1 MSASRKR
8 PAPVALFVA
17 YLLLILWLPLP
28 FGSNRPVAWGVMEL
42 WVFALGIVCLARVA
56 RGREVP
62 GPVLREA
69 RPVLLCLALWLAY
82 VWMQMLPLPMVW
94 LSAISPES
102 AQAYAAAAY
111 PDVPAYAPLT
121 LDRHGGLHGALK
133 STAYV
138 MFFVLTLAL
147 LDSRRRIEIAAYT
160 LIVSGLFQAVYG
172 GINALDVVGG
182 EWAHGTYV
190 NRNHF
195 AGYLEMC
202 LAVGLGMLIAQLTG
216 RRANGFRQFM
226 RNAVELILSPR
237 MRLRLA
243 LVCMVIGLVLS
254 RSRMGNTAFFSS
266 LLVAGV
272 IGLVFSRRA
281 TRSMVILIASLIV
294 IDVVIIGSYF
304 GASQVVDR
312 IEKTTMATEDR
323 PDIAGHTLEMWR
335 TFPVFGSGLGSYYT
349 VFPRFTGPEVPI
361 TPTHA
366 HNDYVQFLAETGA
379 VGILL
384 LGLVVGLSLFAALRA
399 QYQRGD
405 PLARGLAFGAVMGI
419 TAILIHSTTD
429 FNLQIPANAMTFMF
443 LLALCWVA
451 LNFERRQ
458 HRVGRDGRADD
469 DEPG

>member
-1 MSASRKR
+1 MMSASRR
-8 PAPVALFVA
+8 RQAPAALFVA

-42 WVFALGIVCLARVA
+42 WVFVMGIVWLARVA
-56 RGREVP
+56 RGRAEP
-62 GPVLREA
+62 GPVLRGA
-69 RPVLLCLALWLAY
+69 GPVLLCLALWLAY
-82 VWMQMLPLPMVW
+82 VWLQMLPLPMAL
-94 LSAISPES
+94 LSVISPEA
-102 AQAYAAAAY
+102 AQAHAAAAY
-111 PDVPAYAPLT
+111 PDLPAYAPLT

-147 LDSRRRIEIAAYT
+147 LDSRRRIKIAAYT
-160 LIVSGLFQAVYG
+160 LVVSGLFQAVYG
-172 GINALDVVGG
+172 GINALDMAGG
-182 EWAHGTYV
+182 EVAHGSYV

-216 RRANGFRQFM
+216 KRAVGFRQFL
-226 RNAVELILSPR
+226 RDAAELILGPR

-266 LLVAGV
+266 LLVAGA

-294 IDVVIIGSYF
+294 IDVVIVGSYF
-304 GASQVVDR
+304 GVSQVVDR
-312 IEKTTMATEDR
+312 IEKTTLATEDR
-323 PDIAGHTLEMWR
+323 PDVAGHTVEMWR
-335 TFPVFGSGLGSYYT
+335 EFPLFGSGLGSYHA

-361 TPTHA
+361 TPTQA

-379 VGILL
+379 AGTLL
-384 LGLVVGLSLFAALRA
+384 LGLIVGLSLFAALRA
-399 QYQRGD
+399 QYERGD

-443 LLALCWVA
+443 ILALCWVA
-451 LNFERRQ
+451 LNFERRR
-458 HRVGRDGRADD
+458 HRVGTYADD
-469 DEPG
+469 EEQG

>member
-28 FGSNRPVAWGVMEL
+28 YGSNRPVAWGVMEL
-42 WVFALGIVCLARVA
+42 WVFALGIAWLARVA
-56 RGREVP
+56 RGRAVSAAA
-62 GPVLREA
+62 LREA
-69 RPVLLCLALWLAY
+69 RPVLLCLALWLTY

-94 LSAISPES
+94 LSAISPEA
-102 AQAYAAAAY
+102 AQAYATAAY

-121 LDRHGGLHGALK
+121 LDRLGGLHGALK

-138 MFFVLTLAL
+138 MFFALTLAL
-147 LDSRRRIEIAAYT
+147 LDSRRRIKIAAYT
-160 LIVSGLFQAVYG
+160 LVVSGLFQAMYG
-172 GINALDVVGG
+172 GINALEVGG

-216 RRANGFRQFM
+216 RRSVGFRQFL

-304 GASQVVDR
+304 GASEVVER
-312 IEKTTMATEDR
+312 IQKTTLATEDR
-323 PDIAGHTLEMWR
+323 YDTAGLTLQMWR
-335 TFPVFGSGLGSYYT
+335 AFPVFGSGLGSYHV

-366 HNDYVQFLAETGA
+366 ENDYVQFLAETGA

-384 LGLVVGLSLFAALRA
+384 LGLIVGLSLFAALRA
-399 QYQRGD
+399 QYQRDD

-443 LLALCWVA
+443 ILALCWIA
-451 LNFERRQ
+451 LNFERRHHSAGQ
-458 HRVGRDGRADD
+458 GGHAAD
-469 DEPG
+469 DEPD

>member
-1 MSASRKR
+1 MSASRR
-8 PAPVALFVA
+8 RQAPVALFVA
-17 YLLLILWLPLP
+17 YLLLMLWLPLP
-28 FGSNRPVAWGVMEL
+28 SGSNRPVAGGVMEL
-42 WVFALGIVCLARVA
+42 WVFVLGIVWLVRVA
-56 RGREVP
+56 RGSAAP
-62 GPVLREA
+62 GAVLREA

-82 VWMQMLPLPMVW
+82 VWLQTLPLPMVL
-94 LSAISPES
+94 LSAISPEA

-121 LDRHGGLHGALK
+121 LDRHGGMHGALK

-147 LDSRRRIEIAAYT
+147 LDSRRRIKIAAYT
-160 LIVSGLFQAVYG
+160 LVLSGLFQAVYG
-172 GINALDVVGG
+172 SINALDVVA
-182 EWAHGTYV
+182 EPAHGTYV

-216 RRANGFRQFM
+216 NRAMGFRQFL
-226 RNAVELILSPR
+226 RDAAALILSPR
-237 MRLRLA
+237 MRLRVA
-243 LVCMVIGLVLS
+243 LICMVIGLVLS
-254 RSRMGNTAFFSS
+254 RSRMGNSAFFSS
-266 LLVAGV
+266 LLVAGA

-294 IDVVIIGSYF
+294 IDVVIVGSYF
-304 GASQVVDR
+304 GVSQVVDR

-323 PDIAGHTLEMWR
+323 PDVAGHTVEMWR
-335 TFPVFGSGLGSYYT
+335 EFPLFGSGLGSYHVVY
-349 VFPRFTGPEVPI
+349 PRFTGPEVPI
-361 TPTHA
+361 TPTQA
-366 HNDYVQFLAETGA
+366 HNDYVQFLAETGV

-384 LGLVVGLSLFAALRA
+384 LGLIVGLSLVAALRA

-429 FNLQIPANAMTFMF
+429 FNLQIPANALAFMF
-443 LLALCWVA
+443 ILALCWIA
-451 LNFERRQ
+451 LSFERRR
-458 HRVGRDGRADD
+458 HRVGQGTHAED
-469 DEPG
+469 DEAD